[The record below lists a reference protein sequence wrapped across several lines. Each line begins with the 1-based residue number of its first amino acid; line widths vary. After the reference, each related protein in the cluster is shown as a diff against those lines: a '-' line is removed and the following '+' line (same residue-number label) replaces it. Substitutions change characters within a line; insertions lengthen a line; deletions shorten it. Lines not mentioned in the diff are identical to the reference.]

1 MKLPTTPLDR
11 PELPRHLRFDRA
23 QVERYLAAYPLARLI
38 RTVLHDSERVPAGA
52 ALLVGNH
59 SPLAVDSGLLIHALY
74 REHHRVARALGDRM
88 LFSNPVGRLMAR
100 SVAGVEGNPEN
111 ARALL
116 LHGEWVLV
124 YPGGAREALRESDER
139 YRLNWEGRYGFAR
152 TALDA
157 QVPIVPVACIGA
169 DDLFTEVVDKETV
182 RGSLL
187 GKLAAQ
193 FVDPEYIPPVYMPKL
208 RPTQFHYFFGE
219 PIPPVEGA
227 NARDESV
234 VRAHQQR
241 VREVLEALVERGR
254 QVRRER
260 MR

>member
-1 MKLPTTPLDR
+1 M
-11 PELPRHLRFDRA
+11 
-23 QVERYLAAYPLARLI
+23 AAYPLARLI
-38 RTVLHDSERVPAGA
+38 RSVLHDSERLPAGA

-59 SPLAVDSGLLIHALY
+59 SPLAVDTGLLIHALY
-74 REHHRVARALGDRM
+74 REHKRVARALGDRM
-88 LFSNPVGRLMAR
+88 LFKNPVGRLMAR

-116 LHGEWVLV
+116 QHGEWVLV
-124 YPGGAREALRESDER
+124 YPGGAREALRESGER

-169 DDLFTEVVDKETV
+169 DDLFTEMVDKETMRSSFV
-182 RGSLL
+182 

-193 FVDPEYIPPVYMPKL
+193 FLDPAYIPPLYMPKL

-219 PIPPVEGA
+219 PIPPVAGA
-227 NARDESV
+227 SGRDESV

-241 VREVLEALVERGR
+241 VKEALELLVERGR
-254 QVRRER
+254 KIRRER
-260 MR
+260 ISLRARDLNSTG